1 MHKLANLSV
10 PDERVGVV
18 RVKQKSSVLGV
29 IMGKESEK
37 ELPPFE
43 VRALPAEE
51 ILGKGFE

>member
-1 MHKLANLSV
+1 MANLSV
-10 PDERVGVV
+10 TDTHVGVV
-18 RVKQKSSVLGV
+18 RLKQKSNVLGV

-37 ELPPFE
+37 ELPPFD